1 MKFFVSY
8 FGCRSNQAEVQ
19 DWVIDLENE
28 GFELTTNQSEAK
40 FAILNTCSVTQ
51 KAEKDV
57 LKFIEKN
64 YKKTNIKWYIAGCSI
79 SNNRTVLSEK
89 YKSYG
94 FFDNEEKKAIVYAI
108 KKDFS
113 IDNTLIYHSSF
124 RSRKFLKIQDGCNH
138 RCSYCIVPSLRGK
151 PKSLSIDDI
160 KRRAEYFSSLG
171 YKELILT
178 GINLSSYGYD
188 LFPRIN
194 ILDVLK
200 ILQKIKG
207 IDLIRLSSL
216 DPRYLDFQFVKGLSK
231 IDKLALSF
239 HFSFQS
245 GSNSVLKRMN
255 RNSKA
260 KNYLKTMDEF
270 KKFFPDANYGS
281 DFIVGFP
288 GETEKE
294 FSETVDFIE
303 ASNLNYLHVFPYSPR
318 PGTKSAVME
327 DQIPFQIAKRR
338 AGELKEI
345 NKNLKFKYC
354 ESNID
359 KIVSGILIE
368 ESKDFSLV
376 VTSNYLNV
384 KIPPSKG
391 LKKKKIFVQIKSLIN
406 ENLCEG
412 IHIKNYKVK

>member
-8 FGCRSNQAEVQ
+8 FGCRTNQAEVQ
-19 DWVIDLENE
+19 DWVIDLENI
-28 GFELTTNQSEAK
+28 GFELTTNQSEAN

-57 LKFIEKN
+57 FKFIEKN

-79 SNNRTVLSEK
+79 SNNRENIEQK
-89 YKSYG
+89 YKNYS
-94 FFDNEEKKAIVYAI
+94 FVDNEEKKSLIERI
-108 KKDFS
+108 KEDFYT
-113 IDNTLIYHSSF
+113 DETFIYHSSF

-138 RCSYCIVPSLRGK
+138 KCSYCIVPSLRGK
-151 PKSLSIDDI
+151 TKSISLPEI
-160 KRRAEYFSSLG
+160 KKRAEYFASLG

-188 LFPRIN
+188 IFPRLN
-194 ILDVLK
+194 IIDVLK
-200 ILQKIKG
+200 TLQNIKG

-216 DPRYLDFQFVKGLSK
+216 DPRYLDFQFVKSLSK

-245 GSNSVLKRMN
+245 GSNSVLNRMK

-260 KNYLKTMDEF
+260 KNYLKIMEEF

-294 FSETVDFIE
+294 FSETVSFIE
-303 ASNLNYLHVFPYSPR
+303 ESKLNYLHVFPYSPR
-318 PGTKSAVME
+318 EGTKAAIME
-327 DQIPFQIAKRR
+327 EQVPSQIARRR

-345 NKNLKFKYC
+345 NKNIKFEYR
-354 ESNID
+354 ETYID
-359 KIVSGILIE
+359 KVVAGIIIE

-376 VTSNYLNV
+376 VTSNYLTV
-384 KIPPSKG
+384 RIPPSKG
-391 LKKKKIFVQIKSLIN
+391 LKKKKTFVQIKSFIN
-406 ENLCEG
+406 ENICEG
-412 IHIKNYKVK
+412 VIVSP